1 MKAVTIVVAI
11 INDDLE
17 QVKRCLSSIDRN
29 RFEVIIVCSKNYR
42 TIISIISNELV
53 SFKAKTTNHNSIRG
67 LWREGGKSSTI
78 GWTVFRQSSDIF
90 TV

>member
-29 RFEVIIVCSKNYR
+29 RFEVIIVCPKNYAQL
-42 TIISIISNELV
+42 LV
-53 SFKAKTTNHNSIRG
+53 
-67 LWREGGKSSTI
+67 
-78 GWTVFRQSSDIF
+78 
-90 TV
+90 

>member
-29 RFEVIIVCSKNYR
+29 RFEVIIVCPKNYR
-42 TIISIISNELV
+42 TIISLISN
-53 SFKAKTTNHNSIRG
+53 KY
-67 LWREGGKSSTI
+67 
-78 GWTVFRQSSDIF
+78 
-90 TV
+90 